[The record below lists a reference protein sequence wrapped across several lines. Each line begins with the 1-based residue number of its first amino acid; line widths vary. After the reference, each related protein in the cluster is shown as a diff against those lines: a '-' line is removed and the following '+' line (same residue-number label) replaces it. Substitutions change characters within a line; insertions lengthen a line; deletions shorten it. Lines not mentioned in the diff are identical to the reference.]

1 MGRVS
6 TTAAPDQG
14 FDKSRPLLPAT
25 DGDQLELLIL
35 APHTEHAAGVDLRS
49 GALLRAWFGAPSAH
63 RLRPYD
69 LVRATLSGDLD
80 AAPDPSEPE
89 AVVLSGAPERI
100 GRLTGRRAEKL
111 LRPLLH
117 PDDTPLLGSHA
128 PALPFWARR
137 ADQPSVTLVQPQG
150 PILLRREP
158 AYLACRFAWSGTV
171 REFPCLDRRVA
182 GDMDRMGQ
190 RQRVVDKGTRLVI
203 AFTPPIEGHCH
214 KVVESIL
221 PRL

>member
-1 MGRVS
+1 
-6 TTAAPDQG
+6 
-14 FDKSRPLLPAT
+14 
-25 DGDQLELLIL
+25 
-35 APHTEHAAGVDLRS
+35 
-49 GALLRAWFGAPSAH
+49 
-63 RLRPYD
+63 
-69 LVRATLSGDLD
+69 
-80 AAPDPSEPE
+80 
-89 AVVLSGAPERI
+89 
-100 GRLTGRRAEKL
+100 
-111 LRPLLH
+111 
-117 PDDTPLLGSHA
+117 
-128 PALPFWARR
+128 
-137 ADQPSVTLVQPQG
+137 VTLVQPQG